1 MATTARAALFTG
13 PKATQPYLEFVEL
26 PIREPAAGEAVVE
39 ILAAHVRSYVSENL
53 SGERPFRSIPPMVPG
68 NGGIGVIRAI
78 GPGNTLLEV
87 GQLVAIDPAIRARDN
102 AISPDTIIMGF
113 YAAGPG
119 GKSLHS
125 VWKNG
130 TWAEKA
136 VIPFEVLFPIPP
148 SLQEKYEVHTLAS
161 LPGYCISYGGLW
173 DSLSPG
179 ETIAITGATG
189 PFGASTVAVA
199 LAMGA
204 RRVIASGRNEATLKT
219 YVEKFGPRVVPLVT
233 TGDEAQ
239 DTANFKK
246 AAGEGYEI
254 DVSFDILPPTAPFAT
269 ARAAINAV
277 RTNGTVVLMGG
288 VRANIEFPYS
298 QLVFNNL
305 TIKGRFMNSRSA
317 VVQLLAMMEA
327 GLLDPML
334 IEYKTFCLDQ
344 IEESLQWAKTHAGP
358 FEATVLLPN
367 AKSNQPFPKEQ

>member
-1 MATTARAALFTG
+1 MTTTVRAALFTG
-13 PKATQPYLEFVEL
+13 QKATPPYLEPVDL
-26 PIREPAAGEAVVE
+26 PIREPSAGEAVVE
-39 ILAAHVRSYVSENL
+39 IVAAHIRSYASESL
-53 SGERPFRSIPPMVPG
+53 SGVRPFMGVAPMVPG
-68 NGGIGVIRAI
+68 NGGVGIIRAI
-78 GPGNTLLEV
+78 GPGSTILKV
-87 GQLVAIDPAIRARDN
+87 GQMVAIDPAIRARDN

-113 YAAGPG
+113 FAAGPG
-119 GKSLHS
+119 GTSLHS
-125 VWKNG
+125 VWRHG

-148 SLQEKYEVHTLAS
+148 SLLAKHDLHTLVS
-161 LPGYCISYGGLW
+161 LPGYSIPYGGLC
-173 DSLSPG
+173 DSLRPG

-204 RRVIASGRNEATLKT
+204 RRVIASGRNQATLKT

-233 TGDEAQ
+233 TGDEAL

-254 DVSFDILPPTAPFAT
+254 DVAFDILPPTAPFAT

-277 RTNGTVVLMGG
+277 RINGTVVLMGG
-288 VRANIEFPYS
+288 VQQNVELPYS

-305 TIKGRFMNSRSA
+305 TIKGRFMNSRSN
-317 VVQLLAMMEA
+317 VVELLAMMEA
-327 GLLDPML
+327 GLLDPTL
-334 IEYKTFCLDQ
+334 LEYKTFRLDQ
-344 IEESLQWAKTHAGP
+344 IEESLQWARTHAGP

-367 AKSNQPFPKEQ
+367 AK